1 VTGFGRPQRF
11 RKILVAPFNLRKR
24 LVDHI
29 RAVAAAAE
37 AGTTARIR
45 IKVNN
50 LTDAVIVEE
59 LYRASQAG
67 AQIEVVVRAICTLVP
82 GVPGLSENIHV
93 RSVLGRFLE
102 HSRLFCFEAG
112 DEKTYLLGSADL
124 MSRNLDHRIEV
135 VVPIEDPHVR
145 NELESIFKALLADNA
160 HAWELNADGSWDRT
174 KPKKGERRRVAQ
186 AVFMRRR
193 DRARRL
199 VRAH

>member
-1 VTGFGRPQRF
+1 
-11 RKILVAPFNLRKR
+11 
-24 LVDHI
+24 
-29 RAVAAAAE
+29 
-37 AGTTARIR
+37 
-45 IKVNN
+45 
-50 LTDAVIVEE
+50 
-59 LYRASQAG
+59 
-67 AQIEVVVRAICTLVP
+67 
-82 GVPGLSENIHV
+82 V

-112 DEKTYLLGSADL
+112 EEKTFLLGSADL

-135 VVPIEDPHVR
+135 VVPVEDPQAR

-160 HAWELNADGSWDRT
+160 NAWALHADGSWDRT

-199 VRAH
+199 ARAHQ